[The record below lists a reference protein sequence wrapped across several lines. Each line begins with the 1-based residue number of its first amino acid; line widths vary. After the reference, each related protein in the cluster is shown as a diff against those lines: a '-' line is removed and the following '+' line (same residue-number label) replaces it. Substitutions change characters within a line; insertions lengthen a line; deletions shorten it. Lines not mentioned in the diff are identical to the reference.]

1 MKKSL
6 LLLLMGGLFSSLTFA
21 QLLNV
26 ELDLVAS
33 HDAPFADGVDLT
45 GYNTYQLFAVLEGQN
60 DFVSSVFGLQT
71 QPVVISTTTSFWQ
84 SDFGA
89 NIGANINQATIGL
102 APSVEFDSWITIG
115 RENSSVPGSAVQA
128 VESDQ
133 EPWLTNFAAGGDIEM
148 DGVFGGSWFT
158 LFSAEA
164 VNAYPDQDGRVLL
177 GQFTTDGDII
187 GFINVQVFLGGVQSN
202 AVVYQGFAFTSI
214 EGAVLGCTDEE
225 ATNFDPDATVNDGSC
240 VFPCVLEITV
250 NVNQPLCPNS
260 SSGSA
265 QIVATGAQSGVF
277 FSLNNGNLTANAN
290 FNNLTP
296 GFYTIEAID
305 GAGCSVEQVF
315 EVALPEPIVVMAT
328 VSQGISCNGAGDG
341 IISIETMGG
350 TGGYTYSLDAG
361 FENSSDEP
369 VFTDLGPGSYVVYVN
384 DENGCAAQSSTVSLT
399 QPIAISG
406 SVTFTQGATCSDS
419 PDGVIV
425 VQFTGGAGGLNYS
438 VDGETFDL
446 PNVINIVPG
455 AYTVY
460 AQDANGCVAEASNQA
475 VVGGPDAITAL
486 TEITSPSCV
495 GDGDGSVVVG
505 AEGGN
510 GGFVFTFGG
519 DSSDD
524 EITLVD
530 LAAAV
535 YTVEVVDEQ
544 GCEAT
549 FEIEI
554 TDPAAIEAF
563 ATGSS
568 VSCFGDDNGTI
579 EVTAA
584 GGTGSFSFV
593 LEDGDAVESNIF
605 EGLAPGSY
613 DIMIFDENGCTVM
626 VDAIIGEPAE
636 LTVQGGASEESE
648 SGAGDASIEIIVSG
662 GTEPY
667 TFEWSGPN
675 GFTSGVQNPANVSEG
690 SYTAVI
696 TDANGCEVSFSTDV
710 TVSIMEL
717 GNGVLFSVYPN
728 PTNGVLYLE
737 IEGLEGDRVQY
748 AIIDGAGRFVDRVE
762 LNAGRT
768 QYREAIDMT
777 YLASGLYMIQL
788 TVGDYTTSV
797 RVMKQN

>member
-6 LLLLMGGLFSSLTFA
+6 LLLVMGGLFSSLTFA

-45 GYNTYQLFAVLEGQN
+45 GYNTYQLYAVLEGEN

-71 QPVVISTTTSFWQ
+71 QPVIISTSTSFWQ

-133 EPWLTNFAAGGDIEM
+133 EPWLTNFAGGGDIEM

-158 LFSAEA
+158 LFSGEA

-187 GFINVQVFLGGVQSN
+187 GFINVQVFLDGVQSN

-214 EGAVLGCTDEE
+214 EGAVLGCTDET

-240 VFPCVLEITV
+240 VFPCVLEMSV
-250 NVNQPLCPNS
+250 NVTQPLCSNS
-260 SSGSA
+260 TSGSA
-265 QIVATGAQSGVF
+265 QVTSAGAQSGVF
-277 FSLNNGNLTANAN
+277 FSLDGGNLTANAN

-296 GFYTIEAID
+296 GTYTIEAID
-305 GAGCSVEQVF
+305 GAGCSVSETF
-315 EVALPEPIVVMAT
+315 DITLPEPIEVTAA

-341 IISIETMGG
+341 VISVETAGG

-361 FENSSDEP
+361 FETSSDEP

-384 DENGCAAQSSTVSLT
+384 DQNGCAAQSSTVSLT

-406 SVTFTQGATCSDS
+406 SVTFTQGATCSDT

-425 VQFTGGAGGLNYS
+425 VQFTGGAGGFGYS
-438 VDGETFDL
+438 LDGENFDL
-446 PNVINIVPG
+446 PNVINTTPG
-455 AYTVY
+455 TYTVS
-460 AQDANGCVAEASNQA
+460 AQDANGCVQTANNEA
-475 VVGGPDAITAL
+475 VVAGPDAITAV
-486 TEITSPSCV
+486 TDITAPSCV
-495 GDGDGSVVVG
+495 GDGDGTAVVT

-510 GGFVFTFGG
+510 GGFVFTFDGVTFN
-519 DSSDD
+519 D
-524 EITLVD
+524 EVTLAE
-530 LAAAV
+530 LAAAT
-535 YTVEVVDEQ
+535 YTVGVVDAQ

-554 TDPAAIEAF
+554 LDPAPIEA
-563 ATGSS
+563 AASGTAA
-568 VSCFGDDNGTI
+568 SCFGDENGSI

-584 GGTGSFSFV
+584 GGTGALSYV
-593 LEDGDAVESNIF
+593 LGEGDATDNNVF
-605 EGLAPGSY
+605 EDLAAGSY
-613 DIMIFDENGCTVM
+613 EVMVFDENGCMVM
-626 VDAIIGEPAE
+626 VTAEVGEPNE
-636 LTVQGGASEESE
+636 LTVQGGASEESAP
-648 SGAGDASIEIIVSG
+648 GAGDANIEIIVSG

-667 TFEWSGPN
+667 TFEWSGPD
-675 GFTSGVQNPANVSEG
+675 GFTSGDQNPSGISEG
-690 SYTAVI
+690 AYTVVI
-696 TDANGCEVSFSTDV
+696 TDANGCEATFSTDV

-717 GNGVLFSVYPN
+717 GNGVSFSVYPN
-728 PTNGVLYLE
+728 PTNGVLFLE
-737 IEGLEGDRVQY
+737 IQGLEGDRVQY
-748 AIIDGAGRFVDRVE
+748 AIVDGAGRFVDRVE
-762 LNAGRT
+762 LNAGRPE
-768 QYREAIDMT
+768 YREAIDMT
-777 YLASGLYMIQL
+777 NYASGLYMIQI

>member
-6 LLLLMGGLFSSLTFA
+6 LLLILGGLFSSLTFA
-21 QLLNV
+21 QLLDV

-33 HDAPFADGVDLT
+33 HDGAFSDGVDLT
-45 GYNTYQLFAVLEGQN
+45 GYNTYRLYAVLQDEN

-71 QPVVISTTTSFWQ
+71 QPVVISTSTSFWQ
-84 SDFGA
+84 SDLGA
-89 NIGANINQATIGL
+89 NIGANINPATIGL
-102 APSVEFDSWITIG
+102 APSVEFDSWVTIG
-115 RENSSVPGSAVQA
+115 RESTATPGSAVQA

-164 VNAYPDQDGRVLL
+164 VNAYPDEDGRVLL

-187 GFINVQVFLGGVQSN
+187 GYINVQVFLGGEQSN
-202 AVVYQGFAFTSI
+202 AVVYEGFAFTSI
-214 EGAVLGCTDEE
+214 EGAVLGCTDGE
-225 ATNFDPDATVNDGSC
+225 ATNFDPDATVDDGSC
-240 VFPCVLEITV
+240 VFPCVLSIEV
-250 NVNQPLCPNS
+250 NVTQPLCPNS
-260 SSGSA
+260 TSGSA
-265 QIVATGAQSGVF
+265 QIVASGAQSGVF
-277 FSLNNGNLTANAN
+277 FSLDDGALTANAN
-290 FNNLTP
+290 FTNLTP
-296 GFYTIEAID
+296 GMYTIEAID
-305 GAGCSVEQVF
+305 GAGCSVEQTF
-315 EVALPEPIVVMAT
+315 EITLPEPIEVLAT

-341 IISIETMGG
+341 VIVVETMGG
-350 TGGYTYSLDAG
+350 TGDYTYSLDAG
-361 FENSSDEP
+361 FETSSNDP

-406 SVTFTQGATCSDS
+406 TVTFTQEATCSDAA
-419 PDGVIV
+419 DGVIV
-425 VQFTGGAGGLNYS
+425 VQFTGGAGGFNYS
-438 VDGETFDL
+438 VDGENFDL
-446 PNVINIVPG
+446 PNVINIEPG
-455 AYTVY
+455 TYTVY
-460 AQDANGCVAEASNQA
+460 AQDANGCIAEAAQVA
-475 VVGGPDAITAL
+475 VVDGPDPIVPITD
-486 TEITSPSCV
+486 IMSPSCV
-495 GDGDGSVVVG
+495 GDEDGSVVVT

-510 GGFVFTFGG
+510 GEFSFTYAG

-530 LAAAV
+530 LGAGV
-535 YTVEVVDEQ
+535 YTVDVIDAL

-554 TDPAAIEAF
+554 ADPAAIEAF
-563 ATGSS
+563 ATGFST
-568 VSCFGDDNGTI
+568 SCFGDTDGSI

-584 GGTGSFSFV
+584 GGTGAFSYV
-593 LEDGDAVESNIF
+593 LGDGDAVESNVF
-605 EGLAPGSY
+605 TGLEPGTY
-613 DIMIFDENGCTVM
+613 EIMVFDENGCAVM
-626 VDAIIGEPAE
+626 LDAEVGQPEE

-648 SGAGDASIEIIVSG
+648 PGAGDANIEIIVSG
-662 GTEPY
+662 GTAPY
-667 TFEWSGPN
+667 SFEWSGPN
-675 GFTSGVQNPANVSEG
+675 GFSSNDQNLTGVSEG
-690 SYTAVI
+690 VYEVVI
-696 TDANGCEVSFSTDV
+696 TDANGCEVTFNTDV

-717 GNGVLFSVYPN
+717 GNGILFSVYPN
-728 PTNGVLYLE
+728 PTNGVVYLE

-762 LNAGRT
+762 LNAGRP